1 MIRPA
6 KFFRIA
12 AALLFAA
19 FSGAC
24 ILQGQQQKAEL
35 INVQPDE
42 APALANALR
51 ARGLDLAA
59 RDPGSASF
67 SGAVVVLEARGELS
81 AATLQGLETF
91 VRHGGS
97 LLIGL
102 DRQPGIAP
110 AQLAFLSPTTAWI
123 TQANAGSRPLF
134 FAEIASGA
142 ADPEMFG
149 AANQQSFT
157 VPYFF
162 PIRPVSAVER
172 GIARYDRYEQRIP
185 DYPFASETGNFY
197 WTRPLLNRNWKV
209 RLAGNDRASSPL
221 LLTGRYGAGRVAVF
235 ASTLSGKGTALEAF
249 WNSVVAWLTTES
261 SRAVNEPSSG
271 DLEIEAVTADTP
283 ANSDAKGQVRVALRN
298 RTSHPL
304 SLQVIGR
311 ILTWEQ
317 AWVGDAIE
325 PLELPANGTA
335 TIDLP
340 MPDSG
345 PLEYQ
350 ALQWRRAFVVRIG
363 VLSESG
369 VTLLAER
376 VVPIDLSSQMR
387 IEVSTDN
394 LYQVKYPYSSA
405 PGVEAFPAIQ
415 NRMGMPLEQYA
426 YPPSGNVHATTV
438 FTNGVDNIAN
448 LAAVSDETTPGN
460 PSVIAINDGGARAN
474 KGPRGGIEGYGAW
487 NGRAD
492 SENSL
497 RFHFPYPVTI
507 TGVTLIGSP
516 AGKPNELARNPG
528 AVSIECNGRTVVK
541 KNDLDESFISED
553 GLVHL
558 EFGPVKSTDLILHFP
573 WVETLPD
580 HERRHAPSLGEIEID
595 GTQSALPPEIRGD
608 ATLVLRDAM
617 TAAEIVVARES
628 ISVPPGGRVVWL
640 QDFKLPQTPTAFYQL
655 LVRFDGETTSVP
667 VLTIQPARTLG
678 SVALV
683 HPFGSP
689 MESFVVTHGFRN
701 AFPLG
706 TGTRDAPSAW
716 ENPDDLVW
724 AYSHQ
729 VKQVDATRRSWADW
743 LFVTDSDMRHYSTP
757 WTLFDDGG
765 SVFKLAAPN
774 LVEEMKRQRNW
785 AASAKVFFG
794 FGDRWDSGPSLPALY
809 GWQELVAFD
818 EYLRSIGKQGLTGAT
833 HDELNRDVDD
843 NHAAEWAVWHER
855 RYVDTVELL
864 RNTFASA
871 GKELTISG
879 QGIPMTSNAAAAIL
893 ARTIK
898 GMSSDN
904 TWGMEGESVSYTT
917 GRQLAMQAFNPEWK
931 LGFNM
936 IWGYDSTT
944 LNNFFWYSPVGTT
957 EASRRHWYDSAW
969 RGIVDENGTYSSSFA
984 YGFGNNGGEA
994 WNMALNDYQQAW
1006 NAAERFSLL
1015 YPDAPLG
1022 AGLVVN
1028 SSPVDS
1034 PSSTLFNGGG
1044 MGPVSTSEAL
1054 VGRIAKTFELL
1065 HDAGL
1070 SIPFTGNTLGMRQRT
1085 QHDPFILYDISTASP
1100 EELDALR
1107 FLALHGSRIAAFAG
1121 SGPLSPAAAEL
1132 FGIAADGVPLHAS
1145 PVGSL
1150 GAYKLMANG
1159 NLLYIPFSAES
1170 LTPQMSLQLAP
1181 ILERWFDL
1189 PITFPAGTMGYS
1201 FLSGG
1206 RTMVVVE
1213 DWQEKAREISVRIR
1227 ASGASARAVSLNDH
1241 ASLPVHREGGDW
1253 VVMLPIR
1260 PGDGDVVVL
1269 EQRDE
1274 QGKLI
1279 GDVK

>member
-6 KFFRIA
+6 KFCRLA
-12 AALLFAA
+12 AALFFAA
-19 FSGAC
+19 SPGTV

-35 INVQPDE
+35 INVQPEE
-42 APALANALR
+42 APALANALK
-51 ARGLDLAA
+51 ARGLDLAVQ
-59 RDPGSASF
+59 DPGSAPF
-67 SGAVVVLEARGELS
+67 SGVVVVLEARGELS
-81 AATLQGLETF
+81 AATLQGLEIF
-91 VRHGGS
+91 VRRGGS

-102 DRQPGIAP
+102 DKNPGIAP
-110 AQLAFLSPTTAWI
+110 TQLAFLSPTTAWI
-123 TQANAGSRPLF
+123 TQANTGSRPLF

-142 ADPEMFG
+142 ADPEIFG
-149 AANQQSFT
+149 TARRQSFT
-157 VPYFF
+157 LPYFF

-185 DYPFASETGNFY
+185 DYPFAHETGSFY
-197 WTRPLLNRNWKV
+197 WTRPLLNRDWKV

-235 ASTLSGKGTALEAF
+235 ASTLAGQGTALEAF
-249 WNSVVAWLTTES
+249 WNSVVGWLTS
-261 SRAVNEPSSG
+261 PRGLAVNEPSSG
-271 DLEIEAVTADTP
+271 DVEIAAITAETP
-283 ANSDAKGQVRVALRN
+283 ATSDAKGLLRVALSN

-304 SLQVIGR
+304 SLQLIGR

-317 AWVGDAIE
+317 AWVGDAIQ
-325 PLELPANGTA
+325 PVTLPANGTT

-345 PLEYQ
+345 PMEYQ
-350 ALQWRRAFVVRIG
+350 ALQWRRAFVVRVG

-369 VTLLAER
+369 ATLLAER
-376 VVPIDLSSQMR
+376 VVPIDLSPLTR

-394 LYQVKYPYSSA
+394 LNRVKYPYSNA
-405 PGVEAFPAIQ
+405 PGLEAFPAIQ

-426 YPPSGNVHATTV
+426 YPPSGTVHVTTV
-438 FTNGVDNIAN
+438 FTNGVHNIAA

-460 PSVIAINDGGARAN
+460 PSIVAINDGGARAN

-487 NGRAD
+487 SGKAD
-492 SENSL
+492 WENVL

-507 TGVTLIGSP
+507 SGVTLIGSP
-516 AGKPNELARNPG
+516 AGKPAELARNPG
-528 AVSIECNGRTVVK
+528 AVSIECDGRPVVK
-541 KNDLDESFISED
+541 KNDLDGNFISED

-573 WVETLPD
+573 WVETMPD
-580 HERRHAPSLGEIEID
+580 HGRRLAPSLGEIEID
-595 GTQSALPPEIRGD
+595 GTPSALPPEIRGD

-617 TAAEIVVARES
+617 TAAETVVARKS
-628 ISVPPGGRVVWL
+628 ILVPPGGRVEWR
-640 QDFKLPQTPTAFYQL
+640 QDLKLPQTSTAFYQL
-655 LVRFDGETTSVP
+655 LVRFGGETASVP
-667 VLTIQPARTLG
+667 VLAIQPARTLG
-678 SVALV
+678 SATLV
-683 HPFGSP
+683 HPSGSP
-689 MESFVVTHGFRN
+689 TENFVVTHGFRN

-716 ENPDDLVW
+716 GNPDDLVW

-729 VKQVDATRRSWADW
+729 AKQVDAARRSWADW
-743 LFVTDSDMRHYSTP
+743 LFVTDSDMRHYGTP
-757 WTLFDDGG
+757 WTLFDDGE
-765 SVFKLAAPN
+765 SILKLAAPN

-785 AASAKVFFG
+785 ATSTKVFLG

-818 EYLRSIGKQGLTGAT
+818 EFLRSTGKPGLSGAT
-833 HDELNRDVDD
+833 HDELNRDVNDH
-843 NHAAEWAVWHER
+843 HAAKWAVWHER

-917 GRQLAMQAFNPEWK
+917 GRQLAIQAFNPEWR

-944 LNNFFWYSPVGTT
+944 LNNYFWYSPVGTT

-984 YGFGNNGGEA
+984 YGFSNNGGEA
-994 WNMALNDYQQAW
+994 WTMALNDYQQAW
-1006 NAAERFSLL
+1006 NAAGRFSLL

-1054 VGRIAKTFELL
+1054 VGRVATTFELL

-1070 SIPFTGNTLGMRQRT
+1070 SIPFTGNTLGMKQRT

-1100 EELDALR
+1100 VELDALKS
-1107 FLALHGSRIAAFAG
+1107 LALQGSRIAAFAG
-1121 SGPLSPAAAEL
+1121 RGPLSPAVAEL
-1132 FGIAADGVPLHAS
+1132 FGIAADDAPIHAS
-1145 PVGSL
+1145 PAGSVG
-1150 GAYKLMANG
+1150 GYTLMANG

-1181 ILERWFDL
+1181 ILERWLDL
-1189 PITFPAGTMGYS
+1189 PITFPAGTMGYG

-1213 DWQEKAREISVRIR
+1213 DWQEKAREIAVRIR

-1241 ASLPVHREGGDW
+1241 ASLPVRRDGGDW
-1253 VVMLPIR
+1253 VVTLPIR
-1260 PGDGDVVVL
+1260 PGDGDVVIL
-1269 EQRDE
+1269 EERSA

-1279 GDVK
+1279 GDVP